1 MSSPFQ
7 TLEEFKQATDGPTEG
22 AIYTFANNP
31 GVIGIAIVVCVL
43 PLLWFIYA
51 SYTLKAGEPETRNPV
66 NLSVLIVAG
75 LASLF
80 GSLSH
85 GDSQTAQEAAVRR
98 DGKTTVSAHQ
108 RTTAPIAFL
117 GLASGALP
125 FFRRSR
131 KSAQRSKSRRLSRTS
146 RSSRL

>member
-7 TLEEFKQATDGPTEG
+7 TLDEFKQAADGPTEG

-31 GVIGIAIVVCVL
+31 GMIGIALVVSIL

-51 SYTLKAGEPETRNPV
+51 SYTIKPNRPETHSSV

-80 GSLSH
+80 GSLNQ
-85 GDSQTAQEAAVRR
+85 GDSHAVREATVKR
-98 DGKTTVSAHQ
+98 EGRTAVSANH
-108 RTTAPIAFL
+108 RPLAPIAFL
-117 GLASGALP
+117 GLAGGALP
-125 FFRRSR
+125 LFRRSR
-131 KSAQRSKSRRLSRTS
+131 KKSQRSRLRRTS
-146 RSSRL
+146 RTPRS